1 LLRVARSEVADE
13 TIARRHRDEH
23 RTAAEIAADLGC
35 STSTVYYRL
44 ARLGIPR
51 RPPQP
56 RDSARPTDGDLRRLY
71 STQGLSLRQI
81 ATRFAVTAQAV
92 HGWLLD
98 AGIARRR
105 PGAPTPAWTA
115 DDLVKRYQSGQSALQ
130 IADDLGCATA
140 RVYRALQAAG
150 IARRRVEP
158 ALSRA
163 SLIDGLER
171 GLSAPEIAAERGVSV
186 ACVCRA
192 LEREGLATARQTA
205 RKQRSQRRA
214 ARAHHPAG
222 ESPPT

>member
-1 LLRVARSEVADE
+1 MLRVARYQVADE
-13 TIARRHRDEH
+13 AIARGYRDEH

-35 STSTVYYRL
+35 STSTVYHRL

-56 RDSARPTDGDLRRLY
+56 RDSARPTDSDLRRLY

-81 ATRFAVTAQAV
+81 ATRLSVTPQAV

-105 PGAPTPAWTA
+105 PGAPIPAWTA
-115 DDLVKRYQSGQSALQ
+115 DDLVERYQSGQSALQ
-130 IADDLGCATA
+130 IAHDRGCAPA
-140 RVYRALQAAG
+140 SVYRALQGAG

-163 SLIDGLER
+163 SLIGGLER
-171 GLSAPEIAAERGVSV
+171 GLSAPEIAVEHDVSV

-205 RKQRSQRRA
+205 RKQRSQRLA
-214 ARAHHPAG
+214 AHAHP
-222 ESPPT
+222 SSR